1 MVDKKDATSSDMPCS
16 RLHLPLLEI
25 NTASRELKSMM
36 QAARV
41 KELNDRGHNI
51 RRHLII
57 LTDDHDRSR
66 PRIAL
71 YFLSTTSVKAED

>member
-1 MVDKKDATSSDMPCS
+1 MVDKKDATSSDMARS
-16 RLHLPLLEI
+16 RLQPLEI

-36 QAARV
+36 PVARV
-41 KELNDRGHNI
+41 KEINDRGHNI